1 MVIYTS
7 ICLNYSVIAL
17 FNFLSPKYNI
27 YQQHCPAR
35 LFFEKI
41 ADKWVLLII
50 NVLARETQHFNLL
63 KKSIQ
68 GISPKVLSQK
78 LKMLE
83 RDGFIERQVQNTS
96 PIRVDYSLTSLGLE
110 VAKMAYQLK
119 DWAETNIEQV
129 ITAQQRFDAT
139 QTEESK

>member
-1 MVIYTS
+1 M
-7 ICLNYSVIAL
+7 NQAL
-17 FNFLSPKYNI
+17 KYDI

-41 ADKWVLLII
+41 ADKWVLMII

-83 RDGFIERQVQNTS
+83 RDGFIERQVQDTA
-96 PIRVDYSLTSLGLE
+96 PIRVDYSLTTLGLE
-110 VAKMAYQLK
+110 VAEMAYQLK
-119 DWAETNIEQV
+119 DWAESNIEQV
-129 ITAQQRFDAT
+129 IYAQQRFDT
-139 QTEESK
+139 IQEQQFE

>member
-1 MVIYTS
+1 M
-7 ICLNYSVIAL
+7 NQAL
-17 FNFLSPKYNI
+17 KYDI

-41 ADKWVLLII
+41 ADKWVLMII

-83 RDGFIERQVQNTS
+83 RDGFIERQVQDTA
-96 PIRVDYSLTSLGLE
+96 PIQVDYSLTPLGLE
-110 VAKMAYQLK
+110 VAEMAYQLK
-119 DWAETNIEQV
+119 DWAESNIEQV
-129 ITAQQRFDAT
+129 IYAQQRFDT
-139 QTEESK
+139 IQEQQFE

>member
-1 MVIYTS
+1 M
-7 ICLNYSVIAL
+7 NQAL
-17 FNFLSPKYNI
+17 KYNI

-50 NVLARETQHFNLL
+50 NILARETQHFNLL

-96 PIRVDYSLTSLGLE
+96 PIRVDYSLTPLGLE

-119 DWAETNIEQV
+119 DWAESNIEQV
-129 ITAQQRFDAT
+129 IYAQQRFDAI
-139 QTEESK
+139 QQEETE